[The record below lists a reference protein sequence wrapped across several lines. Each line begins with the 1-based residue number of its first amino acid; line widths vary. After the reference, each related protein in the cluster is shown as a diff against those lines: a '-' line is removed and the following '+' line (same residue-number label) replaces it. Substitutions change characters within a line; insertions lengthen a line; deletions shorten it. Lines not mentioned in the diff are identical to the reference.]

1 MSSPS
6 HRLRFRGSGWRLLR
20 GHLAP
25 LVLAAA
31 PLSAAVCLS
40 SARGS
45 PLGPPHAT
53 LVSSLVAHTGGLE
66 EVFLRAMSRFYGPEW
81 HRWMPESV
89 VAEHRRRFPTH
100 FGSGVEAAFAAWMQ
114 VHFGAGWQQWVPA
127 HVVYQC
133 WSDFTNLR
141 SR

>member
-1 MSSPS
+1 MTRTARSRTVAAAVVAALFTLGTAPLGFTTPFS
-6 HRLRFRGSGWRLLR
+6 GSGSW
-20 GHLAP
+20 P
-25 LVLAAA
+25 Q
-31 PLSAAVCLS
+31 
-40 SARGS
+40 S
-45 PLGPPHAT
+45 P
-53 LVSSLVAHTGGLE
+53 VAHHGVIE

-89 VAEHRRRFPTH
+89 VAEHWRRFPTH